1 MFHRQLAEKVRQAA
15 STYPSVTLFGPR
27 QSGKTTLAKACFP
40 EYAYANLE
48 HLGTR
53 ELAANDPDAF
63 FRRFK
68 PPVIVDEVQRV
79 PSLVSQIQVL
89 IDEDRD
95 AAGRFILTGSHQT
108 KLSET
113 VSQSLAG
120 RTSILTL
127 YPPSIA
133 ELGKAAN
140 GLSTD
145 ELLFSGFMPDI
156 HARGIDPTDWYRN
169 YVQTYLERDVRQM
182 VNVKDLALFGRFL
195 VLLAG
200 RVGRLLNASALA
212 GEVGVSAP
220 TVSGWISI
228 LEASFLVYRLCPWF
242 PHRGKR
248 MVKSPKLYFTEP
260 GLAAHL
266 LGIETPDQ
274 LARDPL
280 RGALFENLVVA
291 EALKQRANAGASPDL
306 WFLRTEDG
314 FEIDLLRSS
323 GRRLRPVEIKS
334 AATWHDSFARQV
346 RTFVRDVPEAGP
358 PAVVYDGTDLDLSD
372 GVSVR
377 NVRSFR
383 I

>member
-1 MFHRQLAEKVRQAA
+1 MFQRQLAERVCQAA
-15 STYPSVTLFGPR
+15 SKYPSVTLFGPR

-40 EYAYANLE
+40 GYAYANLE

-53 ELAANDPDAF
+53 ELAASDPDAF

-79 PSLVSQIQVL
+79 PSIVSQIQVL

-113 VSQSLAG
+113 VFQSLAG

-133 ELGKAAN
+133 ELGDAVA

-145 ELLFSGFMPDI
+145 GLLFRGFMPDI
-156 HARGIDPTDWYRN
+156 HARGMDPPDWYRN

-182 VNVKDLALFGRFL
+182 VNVKDLTLFGRFL

-266 LGIETPDQ
+266 LGIESPDQ

-291 EALKQRANAGASPDL
+291 EALKQRANAGLSPDL

-323 GRRLRPVEIKS
+323 GRKLRPVEIKS

-346 RTFVRDVPEAGP
+346 RAFARDTPEAGP
-358 PAVVYDGTDLDLSD
+358 PAVVYDGDDLELSD